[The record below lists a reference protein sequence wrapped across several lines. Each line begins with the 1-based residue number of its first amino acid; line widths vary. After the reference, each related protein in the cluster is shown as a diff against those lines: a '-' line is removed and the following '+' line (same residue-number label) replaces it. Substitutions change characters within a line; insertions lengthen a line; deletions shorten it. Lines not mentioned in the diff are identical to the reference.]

1 MQETAMHYNAMLRTA
16 SELGMEVPALQ
27 SLEVFLDAKKD

>member
-1 MQETAMHYNAMLRTA
+1 MLSTA

-27 SLEVFLDAKKD
+27 SLEMLLAVKKD